1 MILWGCQSI
10 EDVAAGIKDLPF
22 TELRHGVH
30 LGESLVFPVKV
41 RVKVNIL
48 EKRVKSIEI
57 LEHFNGQGQKAEA
70 ILENI
75 IASQTLGVDGISGA
89 TYSSTAIKQAF

>member
-1 MILWGCQSI
+1 M
-10 EDVAAGIKDLPF
+10 
-22 TELRHGVH
+22 
-30 LGESLVFPVKV
+30 
-41 RVKVNIL
+41 
-48 EKRVKSIEI
+48 KSIEI